1 MISFISNNEFIYDF
15 LEKEGRLPSAFSADV
30 VFDYENEDAYFLIIY
45 DSVKRNF
52 FLLKSDAYMQ
62 DMREL
67 SMLIEVVQENME
79 ASFSSRTAQKAI
91 QILED
96 KIQYCNSRRSFFDA
110 H

>member
-52 FLLKSDAYMQ
+52 FLLKSDAYIQ

-79 ASFSSRTAQKAI
+79 ASFSSRTAQRAI

-96 KIQYCNSRRSFFDA
+96 KIQYCNGRRSFFDA